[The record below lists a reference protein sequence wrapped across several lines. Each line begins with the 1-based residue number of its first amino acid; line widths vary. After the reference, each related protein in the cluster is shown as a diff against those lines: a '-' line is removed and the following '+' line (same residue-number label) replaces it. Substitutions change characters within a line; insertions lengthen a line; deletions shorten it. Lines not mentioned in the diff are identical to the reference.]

1 MLNPRGHFRASSS
14 HYQINKSI
22 TFTLAFV
29 SLCLTI
35 VNAALRQIKP
45 QRVEKRCRQNNNS
58 EGNIQM
64 KMDVFKHVGREGKVI
79 HIQFRDIC

>member
-1 MLNPRGHFRASSS
+1 MLNPRGHFRASNS

-22 TFTLAFV
+22 MFTLAFV
-29 SLCLTI
+29 SHYSKCSFKANQTS
-35 VNAALRQIKP
+35 
-45 QRVEKRCRQNNNS
+45 RVEKRCRQNNNS

-64 KMDVFKHVGREGKVI
+64 KMDVSKHVGREGKEI